1 MAMLKERF
9 DASALRGDKLH
20 QQDEARFHLEMLGDA
35 KGALRLAQENYRVQ
49 REPSDA
55 RMLLEAALAAK
66 DYAAAQPA
74 LDWLRASGYEDPLYA
89 KLAQQLREGAK

>member
-1 MAMLKERF
+1 MLKERF

-20 QQDEARFHLEMLGDA
+20 QQDEARLHLEMLGDA
-35 KGALRLAQENYRVQ
+35 KGAVRLAAENYRVQ

-55 RMLLEAALAAK
+55 RMLMEAALGAK

-74 LDWLRASGYEDPLYA
+74 LDWMRASGYEDPLYA
-89 KLAQQLREGAK
+89 KLAQQLRDGAK